1 MDDQYIGNLETT
13 ASDIAVENM
22 EKYGKYTIL
31 EALPNYIDGLRLVH
45 RRILIT
51 MGNTTER
58 VKGSAVIGDTMRDY
72 HPHGD
77 SGIWDAVVRLCQP
90 FNQCQPLLY
99 SEGNVGAYGGGSA
112 AAPRYLDVTSSEFTR
127 DVYINATNPKT
138 LIYVPRETGNGTEP
152 AYLIPAIPMALLT
165 GTQGIAIG
173 FRSALPYLNFNSVC
187 DLVIKFIQLKHSNV
201 LTATKAYKEYAKYLI
216 PDYPVAGLILNEQ
229 EMLKEY
235 EEGHFGVS
243 LVSAGTM
250 DVYPNKINIRTIP
263 YGQDF
268 SKCVKQTLGSLTKQA
283 SFVTSNFTEV
293 LDLTTGET
301 LGNVELP
308 MKRGL
313 DPFQVMQQLKRT
325 IKFVGSRAPIWNFC
339 NHEGQL
345 LTMDPISLLDAWYH
359 ARANSIISDLK
370 QTNVELFNKHRELAA
385 QVVVADHTN
394 KVLRIFK
401 DAKDRAATI
410 EPLCKAFRLTQY
422 QAKFLS
428 QLQLHQITHQGKEE
442 LVARSEEVRKKIAD
456 LQQQFGKVDETI
468 CEQVL
473 KIKEK
478 YGKKCIRKTEYNRFT
493 CALHIVG
500 SGVIQAKDLNDLSI
514 LVGRWAS
521 KDIEIILY
529 PSTKHRRIPYEKDTA
544 YAGIPY
550 QFSSR
555 EYDLQK
561 EFPCDNYRVIP
572 YYAKHTIVL
581 NKKDRTMFRLTGG
594 TQYTTNPYLELY
606 PVNDEFTTIDRFG
619 NVKTTRYTEISKRG
633 AITAMGVKSDL
644 VYIGYPV
651 DQGEGLVL
659 ITVNTKDPNIVTLEL
674 VNSDTRCSKSFLGNT
689 IYVGLYKLD
698 DNLAFT
704 VPKEAIQRCAIKH
717 LYLKNLRSIMVQK
730 RVQIYLN
737 RKVTSTD
744 LALVPY
750 TKGSLIWT
758 VKENGNAV

>member
-1 MDDQYIGNLETT
+1 MEDQYINNLETT
-13 ASDIAVENM
+13 ASAIAVENM

-45 RRILIT
+45 RRILVT
-51 MGNTTER
+51 VGNTTER

-90 FNQCQPLLY
+90 FNQCQPLLH

-112 AAPRYLDVTSSEFTR
+112 AAPRYLDVTSAEFTR

-173 FRSALPYLNFNSVC
+173 FRSALPYLNLNSVC
-187 DLVIKFIQLKHSNV
+187 DLVMKFIQLRHSHV
-201 LTATKAYKEYAKYLI
+201 ITATKAFKEYAKYLI
-216 PDYPVAGLILNEQ
+216 PDYPISGLILNEQ
-229 EMLKEY
+229 ELLREY
-235 EEGHFGVS
+235 EEGHFNAS
-243 LVSAGTM
+243 LISAGTM

-268 SKCVKQTLGSLTKQA
+268 SKCVKQTLGQLTKQA

-293 LDLTTGET
+293 LDLTTGEVS
-301 LGNVELP
+301 GNVELP
-308 MKRGL
+308 LKRGV
-313 DPFQVMQQLKRT
+313 DPFRVMQQLKRT

-359 ARANSIISDLK
+359 ARSNSIISDLK
-370 QTNVELFNKHRELAA
+370 QMNVELFNKHRELAA
-385 QVVVADHTN
+385 QVVIADHTN

-401 DAKDRAATI
+401 EAENRAATI
-410 EPLCKAFRLTQY
+410 EPLCKTFRLTQY

-442 LVARSEEVRKKIAD
+442 LIAKSEEVRKKIAD
-456 LQQQFGKVDETI
+456 LQQQFGRVDETI
-468 CEQVL
+468 CEQVM

-478 YGKKCIRKTEYNRFT
+478 YGKRCNRRTEYNRFT
-493 CALHIVG
+493 CALHILG
-500 SGVIQAKDLNDLSI
+500 SGVIQAKDLNDLST
-514 LVGRWAS
+514 LVGRWSS

-529 PSTKHRRIPYEKDTA
+529 PTTKHKKIPYDKDVA
-544 YAGIPY
+544 YANIPY
-550 QFSSR
+550 QFTTR

-581 NKKDRTMFRLTGG
+581 NTKDRTMFRIVGG
-594 TQYTTNPYLELY
+594 DQYTTNPHLLLY
-606 PVNDEFTTIDRFG
+606 PVNDEFTTIDRSG
-619 NVKTTRYTEISKRG
+619 NVKTVRYTEISKRG
-633 AITAMGVKSDL
+633 NLNAMGVKSDL
-644 VYIGYPV
+644 AYIGYPV

-659 ITVNTKDPNIVTLEL
+659 ITGNTKDPNVVTMEL
-674 VNSDTRCSKSFLGNT
+674 INNGSRCSKSFLGNT
-689 IYVGLYKLD
+689 IYLGMYKLD
-698 DNLAFT
+698 ESLAFT
-704 VPKEAIQRCAIKH
+704 VPQEVIQRCAVRH
-717 LYLKNLRSIMVQK
+717 LYLKSLRNLMTQK

-744 LALVPY
+744 LPLTPY
-750 TKGSLIWT
+750 AKGSLIWT
-758 VKENGNAV
+758 IKEK